1 MALLSLTKRALRAI
15 NATVDGVFKRIKW
28 RVLGPNYSAPIEDG
42 KIKHIKRWSLPGL
55 YHSAAAE
62 EAMEPNEKMLHNL
75 MTIAEGYL
83 DAEAERTKAK
93 VAHAVHVA
101 LNTDPEKPLEEVLMG
116 ELEPV
121 WESTTHAV
129 VSIVDTEG
137 TTARNMATLEGVA
150 RAGDIIGNEDP
161 YVFFIPVRDND
172 LCAECK
178 RVHLLPDG
186 KTPRVFKMSEVS
198 AGYHDRGS
206 DRPSVSG
213 LHPHC
218 RCSLTG
224 MARGYGFDGAG
235 MITFVSLDHD
245 EFARQ
250 RSG

>member
-1 MALLSLTKRALRAI
+1 MPLLTLTKRALRLI
-15 NATVDGVFKRIKW
+15 HTTVDRVFTRIKG
-28 RVLGPNYSAPIEDG
+28 RVLGPGYFKDEADV
-42 KIKHIKRWSLPGL
+42 KKHIKRYSLPGL
-55 YHSAAAE
+55 YRSAAAE

-75 MTIAEGYL
+75 TVIAEGYL
-83 DAEAERTKAK
+83 DAEAERTKAR
-93 VAHAVHVA
+93 VVHAVHTA
-101 LNTDPEKPLEEVLMG
+101 LNKDPEAPLEDVLMS

-121 WESTTHAV
+121 WDQTTAAV

-150 RAGDIIGNEDP
+150 RAGDVIGNEDP

-172 LCAECK
+172 LCKECK

-198 AGYHDRGS
+198 TGYHDRGT
-206 DRPSVSG
+206 DTPSVSG

-235 MITFVSLDHD
+235 MIKFVSLDHD
-245 EFARQ
+245 EYRAQ
-250 RSG
+250 RG